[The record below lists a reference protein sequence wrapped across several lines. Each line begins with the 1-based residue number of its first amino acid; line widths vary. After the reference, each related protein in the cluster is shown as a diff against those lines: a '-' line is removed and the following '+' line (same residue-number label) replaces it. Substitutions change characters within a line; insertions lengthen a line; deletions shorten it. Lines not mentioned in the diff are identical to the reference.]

1 MNILMKIIF
10 NFFSQRDFSIN
21 IIKILAKL
29 RSFWILNQDKR
40 REVRNEAFYRY
51 CTNLYGYQVLH
62 TAKSVGE
69 GFWCNGFSYVNEN
82 TILKEHV
89 SFNGMKITGKGN
101 VTIGKHFHSGI
112 ENLIITQNHDYD
124 TGDAI
129 PYKNTIHTDIE
140 IGDFVWFGS
149 RVTVLP
155 GTKIGDGAVIQ
166 AGSVVHGEIP
176 PLAVAG
182 GNPAVVFKYRNEEHF
197 KQMLEEKKFL

>member
-101 VTIGKHFHSGI
+101 VTIGKHFHSI
-112 ENLIITQNHDYD
+112 KHY
-124 TGDAI
+124 
-129 PYKNTIHTDIE
+129 
-140 IGDFVWFGS
+140 
-149 RVTVLP
+149 
-155 GTKIGDGAVIQ
+155 
-166 AGSVVHGEIP
+166 
-176 PLAVAG
+176 
-182 GNPAVVFKYRNEEHF
+182 HF
-197 KQMLEEKKFL
+197 YNQSP